1 MRPVHA
7 TKLKKP
13 PSDKCLAQYEAMLTP
28 PQKFKIL
35 TSKFYQR
42 LSSTKYV
49 NLTHNAGESQTSGHS
64 RDVGKYLGGNLIAHI
79 VNQMIKSYTSIT
91 ISILVICCTT
101 Q

>member
-49 NLTHNAGESQTSGHS
+49 NLTHNAGESQTSRHS
-64 RDVGKYLGGNLIAHI
+64 RDVGKYLGGNLTAHI
-79 VNQMIKSYTSIT
+79 VN
-91 ISILVICCTT
+91 
-101 Q
+101 